1 MVNFHCSF
9 KKFSERMSRTLAEFL
24 PLYSYPFV
32 LWQSVEQIGN
42 RADRLNIETE
52 NLFLYSS
59 TDVEV
64 HDMYIFLLDFLLLL
78 RTYGLGL

>member
-1 MVNFHCSF
+1 
-9 KKFSERMSRTLAEFL
+9 MSRTLGEIL
-24 PLYSYPFV
+24 PLYTYPFV
-32 LWQSVEQIGN
+32 IWQSVEQIGN

-64 HDMYIFLLDFLLLL
+64 SES
-78 RTYGLGL
+78 R